1 MIEVEPVDVG
11 QLLPVPGS
19 SAILLP
25 RPLLRPASELVREGR
40 GRLFPLA
47 PHLYGWLERRFAP
60 GQATLLTGPAGDV
73 HGFLSFLLAAV
84 AAAEGQVSLRDGA
97 NRFSPYQIAALARRW
112 NVPVGELLDRIRL
125 ARAFTAHQM
134 VTLAETWRDD
144 EVGEATPADLLVAG
158 DPALLFAEEDVE
170 PYERAA
176 LLPHVARCLTGLLRS
191 TGRPLLLVR
200 YSAQGDFPWEEAGL
214 PVHEHLRLVPG
225 LSGGVRLEAP
235 RDRERL
241 ELLALEPHQHHLEEY
256 ETDPAAAGGGVEP
269 WDGPSL
275 PTATP

>member
-1 MIEVEPVDVG
+1 MIEVGAAEPER
-11 QLLPVPGS
+11 LLPTPGS
-19 SAILLP
+19 SAILVP
-25 RPLLRPASELVREGR
+25 RPLLRPASELAREGR

-60 GQATLLTGPAGDV
+60 GEATLLSGPAGDV

-97 NRFSPYQIAALARRW
+97 NRFSPYQVAALARRW

-176 LLPHVARCLTGLLRS
+176 LLPHVARCLKRLLAS
-191 TGRPLLLVR
+191 TGKPLLIVR
-200 YSAQGDFPWEEAGL
+200 YSDQGDFPWEEAG
-214 PVHEHLRLVPG
+214 VSTHEHLRLVPG
-225 LSGGVRLEAP
+225 EAGVRLEAP
-235 RDRERL
+235 RDRETL
-241 ELLALEPHQHHLEEY
+241 ELLELAPHQHHLEEY